1 MNPTTNTPVLATA
14 FVLVLGTILLFLVNT
29 LPALISASVLLP
41 ALIYVGILLV
51 YVFTRRQQAE
61 LDATEDEQQRRERF
75 TLGRWV
81 TPVLTL
87 AFIWLALEVW
97 VLIGPQFRTAQLYLL
112 ENGGR
117 RFGLLRLHAHTRARV
132 TAAAQSTTPRTPKDK
147 VRKNN
152 L

>member
-97 VLIGPQFRTAQLYLL
+97 VLIGPPVPHGSALPLG
-112 ENGGR
+112 NGGR

-132 TAAAQSTTPRTPKDK
+132 AAGPEYRPRGR
-147 VRKNN
+147 RKTR
-152 L
+152 